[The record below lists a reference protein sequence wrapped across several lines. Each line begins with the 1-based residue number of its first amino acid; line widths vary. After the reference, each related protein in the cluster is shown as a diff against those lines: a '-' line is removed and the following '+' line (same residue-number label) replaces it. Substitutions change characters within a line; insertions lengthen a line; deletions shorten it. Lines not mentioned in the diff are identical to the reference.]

1 MLVSGRVYN
10 YILHKVFII
19 HLCHLIVS
27 LFLLTSCL
35 ETSLRISLDIT
46 FSYKNPG
53 QTFHAYTKL
62 TILPGSSKVCLTWFR
77 YRVSIHHPLR
87 FNWHPDWKVLVY
99 TYYSLRIQLCPKK
112 GISPIHPILFG
123 WDVSTINPIR
133 SGGVWILT
141 VDG

>member
-1 MLVSGRVYN
+1 MANFFKQQYLRYSSLPLDCLFFCGHHVSRLLYV
-10 YILHKVFII
+10 
-19 HLCHLIVS
+19 
-27 LFLLTSCL
+27 FLLTLLFSC
-35 ETSLRISLDIT
+35 
-46 FSYKNPG
+46 KNPG
-53 QTFHAYTKL
+53 QTFHAYTQL
-62 TILPGSSKVCLTWFR
+62 MILPGSSKGCLTWFR

-99 TYYSLRIQLCPKK
+99 NYYSLRIQLCPK
-112 GISPIHPILFG
+112 ISGFPGSNPILFG